1 MTTCEPGANVVL
13 TQGLRVRPFSTAFL
27 ASKPAAI
34 ITDGLDVFVQE
45 VIAAITTE
53 PCATSKFSPLSETL
67 PVLARS

>member
-1 MTTCEPGANVVL
+1 MTEG
-13 TQGLRVRPFSTAFL
+13 FE
-27 ASKPAAI
+27 
-34 ITDGLDVFVQE
+34 VFVQE